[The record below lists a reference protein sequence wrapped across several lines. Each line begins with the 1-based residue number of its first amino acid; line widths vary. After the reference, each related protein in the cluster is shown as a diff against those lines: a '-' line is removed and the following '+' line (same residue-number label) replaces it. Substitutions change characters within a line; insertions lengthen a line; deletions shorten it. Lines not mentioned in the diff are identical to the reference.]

1 MLQINVFQTGLEF
14 DTVDQLQNKLK
25 RYTTEIE
32 SLRSRGIGKSNQHKK
47 KIFFFLNFFYTNFF
61 FKVTT
66 I

>member
-1 MLQINVFQTGLEF
+1 MLQINVFQTGVEF

-47 KIFFFLNFFYTNFF
+47 KKIFSFIFFL
-61 FKVTT
+61 
-66 I
+66 